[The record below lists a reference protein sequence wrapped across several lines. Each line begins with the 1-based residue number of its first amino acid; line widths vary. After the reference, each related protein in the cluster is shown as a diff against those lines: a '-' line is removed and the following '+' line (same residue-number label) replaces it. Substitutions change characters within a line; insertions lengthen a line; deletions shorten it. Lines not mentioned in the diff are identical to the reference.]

1 MLELAGKVKKA
12 LLEVFSR
19 GPLASQDG
27 MVAQILV
34 KLCDALQ
41 EQMLPYGVVLG
52 WSFQTCCVLEKH
64 AHLDGAGQL
73 TSYAMPV
80 LQEGQKRKDQLSQI
94 CQEGGDP

>member
-1 MLELAGKVKKA
+1 MLERAGKVKKA
-12 LLEVFSR
+12 LLEVSSR
-19 GPLASQDG
+19 RPLGSQDG

-34 KLCDALQ
+34 KLCDALLQ
-41 EQMLPYGVVLG
+41 EMLPYGVVLG
-52 WSFQTCCVLEKH
+52 WSFQTGCGIEKH

-80 LQEGQKRKDQLSQI
+80 LQEGQKRRDQLSQI